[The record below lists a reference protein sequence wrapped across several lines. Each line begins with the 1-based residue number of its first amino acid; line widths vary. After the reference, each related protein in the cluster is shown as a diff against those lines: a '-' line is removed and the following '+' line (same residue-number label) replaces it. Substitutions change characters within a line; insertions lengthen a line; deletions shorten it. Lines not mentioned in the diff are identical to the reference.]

1 MNRTYVWSL
10 VAAGVIVIVG
20 IIITIM
26 YFRSNSSERIIG
38 EDNTPTVGMP
48 FGSST
53 VKIGDSLDTILTPSS
68 RFPTGM
74 ATTSIDIPRIDFSFV
89 APKAGDVYMTG
100 DTTVLS
106 IVLTDPKQQLATL
119 GFELFRADTGKFVA
133 TSSMPSIAA
142 TGDSSL
148 SPTVS
153 WTIPKDL
160 PAGKYHILA
169 YVNRTPYPVQSGTFE
184 IVKNPITIIASAN
197 NQFGTVPVRERG
209 ESVELEWR
217 TTGATACTAGQSSD
231 LERNLPANGK
241 KTVFVKPGD
250 SLVVSCS
257 AGSAS
262 AIERIKVIK
271 K

>member
-1 MNRTYVWSL
+1 MNRTHVWTL
-10 VAAGVIVIVG
+10 AAVGVVVAAGIIVSLMYLRSTSPGNIVG
-20 IIITIM
+20 
-26 YFRSNSSERIIG
+26 
-38 EDNTPTVGMP
+38 EDITPTVGMP

-53 VKIGDSLDTILTPSS
+53 VKIGDSLDTILTPST
-68 RFPTGM
+68 RFPAGM
-74 ATTSIDIPRIDFSFV
+74 GTTSIDIPRIDFSFV
-89 APKAGDVYMTG
+89 SPKAGDTYTTG
-100 DTTVLS
+100 DTATLS
-106 IVLTDPKQQLATL
+106 IVLKDPNQQLATL
-119 GFELFRADTGKFVA
+119 GFELYRADTGKFVA

-142 TGDSSL
+142 AGDGSL
-148 SPTVS
+148 SPMVS

-160 PAGKYHILA
+160 PQGNYHILA

-197 NQFGTVPVRERG
+197 NQFGSVPARDRG
-209 ESVELEWR
+209 ESVELVWR
-217 TTGATACTAGQSSD
+217 TTGATSCTTGLSSD
-231 LERNLPANGK
+231 LERNLPANGR
-241 KTVFVKPGD
+241 KTVFVQVGD